1 MSGNRGFTYG
11 RTLMALLI
19 TLTILPLAI
28 SIFSFVA
35 NIKPNYNL
43 LNNELALIDLRRR
56 LLIAYDLN
64 IEENRLEFI
73 NNGETNYLY
82 YVNDKLILSP
92 GTQIYLNDVKD
103 VYFNLENGVIYLNYI
118 TNDNKEY
125 KSAIGKE
132 KGFYIDDFLDNN
144 D

>member
-1 MSGNRGFTYG
+1 MSGNRGITYG
-11 RTLMALLI
+11 RTLIALLI

>member
-103 VYFNLENGVIYLNYI
+103 VYFSKENGVIYLNYI

>member
-64 IEENRLEFI
+64 VEENRLEFI

-103 VYFNLENGVIYLNYI
+103 VYFSKENGVIYLNYI

>member
-11 RTLMALLI
+11 RTLIALLI
-19 TLTILPLAI
+19 TLTILPLLI

-35 NIKPNYNL
+35 NIKLNYNL
-43 LNNELALIDLRRR
+43 LNNELALIDLRRK

-64 IEENRLEFI
+64 VNDNSLEFK

-103 VYFNLENGVIYLNYI
+103 VYFNKENGVIYLNYI
-118 TNDNKEY
+118 TNDNEEY
-125 KSAIGKE
+125 KSVVGKE
-132 KGFYIDDFLDNN
+132 KGFYIDDFFDNN

>member
-1 MSGNRGFTYG
+1 MSGNRGITYG
-11 RTLMALLI
+11 RTLIALLI

-43 LNNELALIDLRRR
+43 LNELALIDLRRR

>member
-1 MSGNRGFTYG
+1 MSGNRGITYG
-11 RTLMALLI
+11 RTLIALLI

-103 VYFNLENGVIYLNYI
+103 VYFSKENGVIYLNYI
-118 TNDNKEY
+118 TNGNKEY

>member
-43 LNNELALIDLRRR
+43 SNNELALIDLRRR

-103 VYFNLENGVIYLNYI
+103 VYFSKENGVIYLNYI

>member
-11 RTLMALLI
+11 RTLIALLI
-19 TLTILPLAI
+19 TLTILPLLI

-35 NIKPNYNL
+35 NIKLNYNL
-43 LNNELALIDLRRR
+43 LNNELALIDLRRK

-64 IEENRLEFI
+64 VNDNSLEFK

-103 VYFNLENGVIYLNYI
+103 VYFNKENGVIYLNYI
-118 TNDNKEY
+118 TNDNEEY
-125 KSAIGKE
+125 KSVIGKE
-132 KGFYIDDFLDNN
+132 KGFYIDDFFDNN

>member
-1 MSGNRGFTYG
+1 MSGNRGITYG
-11 RTLMALLI
+11 RTLIALLI

-103 VYFNLENGVIYLNYI
+103 VYFSKENGVIYLNYI

>member
-73 NNGETNYLY
+73 NDGETNYLY

-103 VYFNLENGVIYLNYI
+103 VYFSKENGVIYLNYI

>member
-1 MSGNRGFTYG
+1 MSGNRGITYG
-11 RTLMALLI
+11 RTLIALLI

-92 GTQIYLNDVKD
+92 GTQFYLNDVKD

>member
-11 RTLMALLI
+11 RTLIALLI
-19 TLTILPLAI
+19 TLTILPLLI

-35 NIKPNYNL
+35 NIKLNYNL
-43 LNNELALIDLRRR
+43 LNNESALIDLRRK

-64 IEENRLEFI
+64 VNDNSLEFK

-103 VYFNLENGVIYLNYI
+103 VYFNKENGVIYLNYI
-118 TNDNKEY
+118 TNDNEEY
-125 KSAIGKE
+125 KSVVGKE
-132 KGFYIDDFLDNN
+132 KGFYIDDFFDNN

>member
-1 MSGNRGFTYG
+1 MSGNRGITYG
-11 RTLMALLI
+11 RTLIALLI

-43 LNNELALIDLRRR
+43 SNNELALIDLRRR

>member
-11 RTLMALLI
+11 RTLIALLI
-19 TLTILPLAI
+19 TLTILPLLI
-28 SIFSFVA
+28 SIFSFVG
-35 NIKPNYNL
+35 NIKLNYNL
-43 LNNELALIDLRRR
+43 LNNELALIDLWRK

-64 IEENRLEFI
+64 VNDNSLEFK

-103 VYFNLENGVIYLNYI
+103 VYFNKENGVIYLNYI
-118 TNDNKEY
+118 TNDNEEY
-125 KSAIGKE
+125 KSVVGKE
-132 KGFYIDDFLDNN
+132 KGFYIDDFFDNN